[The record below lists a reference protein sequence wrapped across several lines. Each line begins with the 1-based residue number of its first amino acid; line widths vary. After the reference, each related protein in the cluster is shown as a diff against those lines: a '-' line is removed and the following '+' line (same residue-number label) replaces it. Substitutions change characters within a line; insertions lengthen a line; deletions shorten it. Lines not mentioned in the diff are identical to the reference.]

1 MDMHVGASGSKAI
14 YLAHP
19 SITSREDYKTIAN
32 HENFLDHDAFASPD
46 PDGCDAALSLL
57 AR

>member
-1 MDMHVGASGSKAI
+1 MHVGASGSKAI

-32 HENFLDHDAFASPD
+32 HENFLTHDPFASPD